1 MISKEHHMKNLNH
14 ITCIADMRRVYR
26 RRVPK
31 MFVDYV
37 DSGSYTEG
45 TYHRNEADFQTM
57 LLRQKVLVDMS
68 GRSQQTTMLGET
80 VSMPVAL
87 APTGLAG
94 MQHANGEM
102 LAARAA
108 SQFGVPFILST
119 MSVCSLEDVAPYASR
134 PLWFQLYMMR
144 DREFMQQLINRA
156 KKVGCSALILTADL
170 QIMGQRHKDIKNGL
184 STPPKPTVKTV
195 LNLLTKPTWCYQ
207 MSQAKRHHLG
217 NIVGHVNGIS
227 DTGSLSVWTAEQFD
241 PQLSWDDVAW
251 VKAQWGGKLVI
262 KGIMEV
268 DDAQAAV
275 AAGADALVVSNH
287 GGRQLDGAPSTISV
301 LPEIVAAVGQDI
313 EVWLDSG
320 IRSGQDI
327 LKALA
332 LGAKGVLIG
341 RAYNYGLGA
350 YGEDGVTRVLQI
362 LQKELDTTMAL
373 CGKTQIAQL
382 DSSVLR

>member
-1 MISKEHHMKNLNH
+1 MKNLNH
-14 ITCIADMRRVYR
+14 ITCIADMHRVYR

-156 KKVGCSALILTADL
+156 KKAGCSALILTADL

-184 STPPKPTVKTV
+184 STPPKPTLKTV

-207 MSQAKRHHLG
+207 MSQTKRHQLG

-373 CGKTQIAQL
+373 CGKTQIDQL
-382 DSSVLR
+382 DGSVLR

>member
-1 MISKEHHMKNLNH
+1 MKNLNH

-119 MSVCSLEDVAPYASR
+119 MSVCSLEDVAPCASR

-144 DREFMQQLINRA
+144 DREFMKQLIERA

-207 MSQAKRHHLG
+207 MSQTKRHQLG
-217 NIVGHVNGIS
+217 NIVGHVSGIS

-262 KGIMEV
+262 KRIMQV
-268 DDAQAAV
+268 DDAKAAV

-301 LPEIVAAVGQDI
+301 LPEIVAAVGQDT

-373 CGKTQIAQL
+373 CGKTQIDQL
-382 DSSVLR
+382 DGSVLR

>member
-1 MISKEHHMKNLNH
+1 MKNLNH

-37 DSGSYTEG
+37 DSCSYTEG
-45 TYHRNEADFQTM
+45 TYDRNEADFQTM

-184 STPPKPTVKTV
+184 STPPKPTLKTV

-207 MSQAKRHHLG
+207 MSQTKRHQLG

>member
-1 MISKEHHMKNLNH
+1 
-14 ITCIADMRRVYR
+14 
-26 RRVPK
+26 
-31 MFVDYV
+31 
-37 DSGSYTEG
+37 
-45 TYHRNEADFQTM
+45 
-57 LLRQKVLVDMS
+57 
-68 GRSQQTTMLGET
+68 
-80 VSMPVAL
+80 
-87 APTGLAG
+87 
-94 MQHANGEM
+94 
-102 LAARAA
+102 
-108 SQFGVPFILST
+108 
-119 MSVCSLEDVAPYASR
+119 
-134 PLWFQLYMMR
+134 
-144 DREFMQQLINRA
+144 
-156 KKVGCSALILTADL
+156 
-170 QIMGQRHKDIKNGL
+170 MGQRHKDIKNGL
-184 STPPKPTVKTV
+184 STPPKPTLKTV

-207 MSQAKRHHLG
+207 MSQTKRHQLG
-217 NIVGHVNGIS
+217 NIVGHVSGIS

-301 LPEIVAAVGQDI
+301 LPEIVAAVGDNI

>member
-1 MISKEHHMKNLNH
+1 
-14 ITCIADMRRVYR
+14 
-26 RRVPK
+26 

-68 GRSQQTTMLGET
+68 GRSQQTKMLGET

-144 DREFMQQLINRA
+144 DREFMKQLIERA

-207 MSQAKRHHLG
+207 MSQTKRHQLG

-301 LPEIVAAVGQDI
+301 LPEIVAAVGEDI

>member
-1 MISKEHHMKNLNH
+1 MKNLNH

-184 STPPKPTVKTV
+184 STPPKPTLKTV

-207 MSQAKRHHLG
+207 MSQTKRHQLG

>member
-1 MISKEHHMKNLNH
+1 MKNLNH

-102 LAARAA
+102 LAVRAA

-207 MSQAKRHHLG
+207 MSQTKRHQLG

-251 VKAQWGGKLVI
+251 VKEQWGGKLVI

-301 LPEIVAAVGQDI
+301 LPEIVAAVGDDI

>member
-1 MISKEHHMKNLNH
+1 MKNLNH

-57 LLRQKVLVDMS
+57 LLRQTVLVDMC

-80 VSMPVAL
+80 VSMPMAL

-119 MSVCSLEDVAPYASR
+119 MSVCSLEDVAPYANR
-134 PLWFQLYMMR
+134 PLWFQLDMMR
-144 DREFMQQLINRA
+144 DRVFMQQLINRA
-156 KKVGCSALILTADL
+156 KKAGCSALILTADL

-184 STPPKPTVKTV
+184 STPPKPTLKTV

-207 MSQAKRHHLG
+207 MSQTKRHQLG

-301 LPEIVAAVGQDI
+301 LPEIVAAVGDDI